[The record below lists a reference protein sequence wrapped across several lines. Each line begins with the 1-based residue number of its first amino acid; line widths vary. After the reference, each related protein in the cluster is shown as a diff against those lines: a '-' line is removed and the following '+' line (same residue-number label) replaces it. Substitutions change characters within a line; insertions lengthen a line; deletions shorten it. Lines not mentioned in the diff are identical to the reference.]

1 MSYPNTW
8 QTTDSIA
15 VNTRINKKKQV
26 YIVPVV
32 VNMSESELGHMIQ
45 GRPGSD
51 VKIKISIP

>member
-1 MSYPNTW
+1 MVSYPNTW
-8 QTTDSIA
+8 QTTDCIGLT
-15 VNTRINKKKQV
+15 VNTRVNKKKQV

-51 VKIKISIP
+51 VNHKN

>member
-8 QTTDSIA
+8 QATDSIGLT
-15 VNTRINKKKQV
+15 VNTRVNKKKQV

-51 VKIKISIP
+51 VNHKN

>member
-51 VKIKISIP
+51 VNHKN